1 MRHLYLLL
9 FTTLVA
15 GTVQTGF
22 GQVSNP
28 QVSSTRLNMSPQP
41 PAELWKWTSGQAGIT
56 FTVVATGN
64 IEVTVRVAISVGTN
78 IIAQTQPVPVSLR
91 SGVNVISASTLLSGG
106 LETFQSPSGKNYAQ
120 QIARENRLLSG
131 TYTLCATVI
140 NTSHTTNM
148 QQSCRTFTVVAY
160 SPPRLARS
168 AEEQDVP
175 VGTRYR
181 FSWLPITPPVHDVRY
196 ELKMI
201 RILPGQTAM
210 DAFEGNWGRS
220 YTTTTSGTS
229 VLWPA
234 EWSAPEL
241 GRAYVWSVRAV
252 SDVDEPLST
261 SVPWARPSVL
271 RVVLGRPPVLGFP
284 ADSATI
290 ELGSSEHLSLDV
302 GDITPEGNKSWN
314 DYRHGN
320 KWKKGLNKKIN
331 EDLFVTAKLRELG
344 IISSAHS
351 TKVHGPQTLNVG
363 LYQSG
368 NSDHFHIIN
377 PEPQQ
382 TNPIPDTLSPS
393 EPPDA
398 DSTKEQQRP
407 DRFEWSVETLPT
419 GIITYR
425 FLLAEFTPDQTPDA
439 IIRDKDA
446 VFFTEEILVPYFSF
460 NKLPPLRPGSQYVW
474 SVQVLDEFGNPLSAP
489 DTIATPH
496 IFTVQ
501 ASQDGRST
509 PNTSNGSGSAMLFEN
524 TTKKGTRDIEIDS
537 QILRDTNIALHTK
550 LLNSRDTLYAEVFE
564 DTVKVVMNPVRTTQE
579 GQFWSGVIVGSD
591 ESADESYLLIV
602 QCSNIVIGN
611 VFWQGQHYQIRDIGG
626 VHTLLLIDQAG
637 LAPELD
643 PIGPVTEEVE
653 PLPED
658 RPMNDPP
665 NRIDVLVVYTDLAA
679 VKVGGDKYL
688 HAETLLAVEE
698 TNLSFL
704 MSGVE
709 DLRLELLPPQRISY
723 SETNDFSVD
732 LDWLTYSSSIQQL
745 RDSLNAD
752 IVVML
757 IGNYPSATTS
767 GLAHTLPF
775 SSPYFEKYAFA
786 VVSAK
791 HATRNFTFG
800 HEIGH
805 LLGCDH
811 ETSNA
816 KDAVRH
822 TDATDAYG
830 FVNPAQGWR
839 TIMATQLSGGK
850 RIPRWSNP
858 NRKYG
863 SDATGMIGPD
873 SSTFN
878 ARVIERNKARV
889 ANYRNRNDTV
899 NSVWIM
905 DAWEDNGQ
913 QPWTYD
919 STVYPWRSP
928 SLQHGNQLRV
938 ADSKPTVED
947 GKQKQEHP
955 TVFVK
960 VRNGTS
966 TAAKGTIELYS
977 AQPNLT
983 AQWDSSWQKVCTVD
997 TVLPPHS
1004 RVDVQFQCP
1013 VIPVERS
1020 QMFIARWV
1028 PASDPPSMVEP
1039 QNLIHYVFHNNT
1051 VVWNNE
1057 QVIDFRD
1064 TFRDTS
1070 KPITTELWFKAVKGS
1085 RIEVMCDRP
1094 SLSGITFIEHKGELL
1109 IHFDSA
1115 TSAALA
1121 DTVQV
1126 DGAVQRTTGAYRVID
1141 PDGVVFPMPAID
1153 EDQPRRVTISFKE
1166 HRIIHLNVSYK
1177 VHVVQKTA
1185 NGTLLGGSTY
1195 IIRGMKYHFE

>member
-28 QVSSTRLNMSPQP
+28 QVSSSRLNMSPQP

-56 FTVVATGN
+56 FTVVADN
-64 IEVTVRVAISVGTN
+64 AVEATVRVAISVGTN
-78 IIAQTQPVPVSLR
+78 IIAQTQPVPVLLH

-106 LETFQSPSGKNYAQ
+106 LETFQAPSGRNYAE

-131 TYTLCATVI
+131 TYTLCATVT
-140 NTSHTTNM
+140 NTSHTTNTR
-148 QQSCRTFTVVAY
+148 QSCRTFTVVAY
-160 SPPRLARS
+160 SPPRLAGS
-168 AEEQDVP
+168 AEEQDIA

-181 FSWLPITPPVHDVRY
+181 FSWLPITPPVHNVRY

-201 RILPGQTAM
+201 EILPGQTAM

-220 YTTTTSGTS
+220 YTTTTSSTS
-229 VLWPA
+229 VSWPA
-234 EWSAPEL
+234 EWSPPKL
-241 GRAYVWSVRAV
+241 GARYVWSVRAV
-252 SDVDEPLST
+252 NDVGEPLSA
-261 SVPWARPSVL
+261 SVPWAKPSVL

-290 ELGSSEHLSLDV
+290 ELESSEPLPLDI

-314 DYRHGN
+314 VYHHGN
-320 KWKKGLNKKIN
+320 KSKEELNKEIS

-351 TKVHGPQTLNVG
+351 TKVQDPQTLNVG

-368 NSDHFHIIN
+368 NSNHFHVIN
-377 PEPQQ
+377 SELQQ
-382 TNPIPDTLSPS
+382 TNLIPDTLSPS
-393 EPPDA
+393 ESPET
-398 DSTKEQQRP
+398 DSIKDQQRL
-407 DRFEWSVETLPT
+407 DRFEWSVESLPT
-419 GIITYR
+419 GTLSYR
-425 FLLAEFTPDQTPDA
+425 FLLAELPPGQTPDA
-439 IIRDKDA
+439 AIRDRDA
-446 VFFTEEILVPYFSF
+446 IFFIEETSAPYFSF

-474 SVQVLDEFGNPLSAP
+474 SVQVLDDFGNPLSAP

-509 PNTSNGSGSAMLFEN
+509 SNSSNSSGRAMLFEN
-524 TTKKGTRDIEIDS
+524 TTKKGTRSIEIDS
-537 QILRDTNIALHTK
+537 QILRDTNITLHTK
-550 LLNSRDTLYAEVFE
+550 LLNSQDTLYAEVFE
-564 DTVKVVMNPVRTTQE
+564 DTVRVVMTPARATQE
-579 GQFWSGVIVGSD
+579 GQFWSGIIVGND
-591 ESADESYLLIV
+591 GSAGDSYLLV
-602 QCSNIVIGN
+602 VECGNIVIGN
-611 VFWQGQHYQIRDIGG
+611 IFWHGQHYQIRDIGG
-626 VHTLLLIDQAG
+626 VHKLLLIDESV
-637 LAPELD
+637 LLPELD
-643 PIGPVTEEVE
+643 PIEPVADEVQV
-653 PLPED
+653 PPED

-679 VKVGGDKYL
+679 MKVGGDKHL

-709 DLRLELLPPQRISY
+709 DLRLELLPPQRIFY

-757 IGNYPSATTS
+757 IGNYQSATTS

-811 ETSNA
+811 EASSA

-850 RIPRWSNP
+850 RIPRLSNP

-878 ARVIERNKARV
+878 ARVIERNKGRV

-938 ADSKPTVED
+938 ADSKPTAED
-947 GKQKQEHP
+947 DKQNQEHP

-1013 VIPVERS
+1013 VISLRSS

-1064 TFRDTS
+1064 NTRDTS
-1070 KPITTELWFKAVKGS
+1070 KPITRELQFKAVKGS
-1085 RIEVMCDRP
+1085 RIEVICDRP
-1094 SLSGITFIEHKGELL
+1094 SLSGITFVEHKGELL
-1109 IHFDSA
+1109 IDFDSA
-1115 TSAALA
+1115 TSAALV

-1126 DGAVQRTTGAYRVID
+1126 DGTVQRTTGAYRVID
-1141 PDGVVFPMPAID
+1141 PDGVVFPMPAMD

-1177 VHVVQKTA
+1177 VHVVQKAA

-1195 IIRGMKYHFE
+1195 IIRGMKYHL